1 VREMNERQKLEG
13 AEGRL
18 SDRNWVR
25 SAVVL
30 LRYTGR
36 ALAPGRLAHIGEIRR
51 SAPAALPCGSTTL
64 FEVRTVSIQVA

>member
-1 VREMNERQKLEG
+1 VNERPELGGGWEPLD
-13 AEGRL
+13 GRY
-18 SDRNWVR
+18 WVR